1 MVKVILFV
9 VVLFTGSVL
18 FAQKLT
24 LLYGGDVMSHG
35 PQIKAAYHPAT
46 DSYEY
51 DASFQ
56 FVKPIIQQADIAIV
70 NLEVTH
76 AGKPYAGYPQFS
88 APDELST
95 ALKTAGFDV
104 LLTANNHSCDGG
116 SKGVIR
122 TLDVLD
128 KIGMKHT
135 GTFRNKA
142 ERDATYPLMLEKNGI
157 RLALL
162 NYTYGTN
169 GLTVAA
175 PLIINYIDSNVIQKD
190 VKKAKALGAEYI
202 VCTLHWGTEYQS
214 LPSSYQKKWEDFC
227 YSIGVDM
234 IIGSHPHVIQP
245 VERKTINKKDHFTA
259 WSLGNYVSNQRDRYK
274 NGGLM
279 VTTTLERR
287 DKVELADVHHLFHY
301 VHVGQDRGVKCYYML
316 PEFPYNDYKKGFLPL
331 EDKIK
336 MDLFFSDSRSLFK
349 EHSKGSTEIKID
361 STSEIGKTFIAA
373 LTGYYAV
380 QIESRTDTI
389 KPSYAYSDSILRLLT
404 TNGKIIYSSQPI
416 SSKETARNRKENW
429 KKEHPDKPIQLLF
442 VRPESIEILTE

>member
-1 MVKVILFV
+1 MGKRVGFFFV
-9 VVLFTGSVL
+9 FCTCTFVH
-18 FAQKLT
+18 AQKLT
-24 LLYGGDVMSHG
+24 VLYGGDIMSHG
-35 PQIKAAYHPAT
+35 PQIKAAYHSET

-56 FVKPIIQQADIAIV
+56 FVKPIIQQADLAIV

-76 AGKPYAGYPQFS
+76 AGKPYSGYPQFS
-88 APDELST
+88 APDELSM

-116 SKGVIR
+116 AKGVIR

-142 ERDATYPLMLEKNGI
+142 ERDANYPLMMEKNGI
-157 RLALL
+157 RVALL

-169 GLTVAA
+169 GLTVPS
-175 PLIINYIDSNVIQKD
+175 PLIINYIDSNTIRKD
-190 VKKAKALGAEYI
+190 VKKAKEQGAEYI
-202 VCTLHWGTEYQS
+202 ICTMHWGSEYQS
-214 LPSSYQKKWEDFC
+214 LPNAYQKKWESYC
-227 YSIGVDM
+227 YEVGVDM

-245 VERKTINKKDHFTA
+245 IERKTINKKERVTA

-279 VTTTLERR
+279 VLTTLER
-287 DKVELADVHHLFHY
+287 KKGIELTDVKHTFHY

-316 PEFPYNDYKKGFLPL
+316 PDFPYNTFKKGFLPT

-336 MDLFFSDSRSLFK
+336 MDQFFSDSRSLFN
-349 EHSKGSTEIKID
+349 EHSKGSTELKID
-361 STSEIGKTFIAA
+361 TTSEMGKGFKA
-373 LTGYYAV
+373 LLSGFYVV
-380 QIESRTDTI
+380 QLDSKKDTVR
-389 KPSYAYSDSILRLLT
+389 PAYSYSDSILRLLT
-404 TNGKIIYSSQPI
+404 TDGKIVFASTPFLTRESANVLKNKWKEEFP
-416 SSKETARNRKENW
+416 SKPVE
-429 KKEHPDKPIQLLF
+429 LLF
-442 VRPESIEILTE
+442 VKPESIDLIKE